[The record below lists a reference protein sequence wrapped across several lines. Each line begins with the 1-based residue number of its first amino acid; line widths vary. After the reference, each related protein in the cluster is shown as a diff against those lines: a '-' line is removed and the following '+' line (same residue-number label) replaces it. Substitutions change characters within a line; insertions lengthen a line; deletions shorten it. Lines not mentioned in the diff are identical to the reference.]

1 MSMIWLTSSSAN
13 SSALSFLVLYFLHFW
28 RVILPK
34 IQMNALTHGVFKH
47 KLSRCAVRQN
57 FDSIIITTTITSIT
71 IIIIIIIIIITIIM
85 TSITII
91 TITITII
98 TIIIIIITTI
108 TCITIIT
115 IIIIIITTIT
125 SITIIIIII
134 TIITCI
140 TIITITITT
149 IIFITTIAKGIIIN
163 KPSIPVISLM
173 YFSSLRS
180 FAAIERQSSKSFK

>member
-57 FDSIIITTTITSIT
+57 FDSIIITITTITCITIIT
-71 IIIIIIIIIITIIM
+71 IIIIII
-85 TSITII
+85 
-91 TITITII
+91 TITTITCI

-115 IIIIIITTIT
+115 IIIIIIT
-125 SITIIIIII
+125 I

-140 TIITITITT
+140 TIIITIITITITVTT
-149 IIFITTIAKGIIIN
+149 IIFITTIAKAIIIN

>member
-71 IIIIIIIIIITIIM
+71 IIIIII
-85 TSITII
+85 
-91 TITITII
+91 
-98 TIIIIIITTI
+98 
-108 TCITIIT
+108 
-115 IIIIIITTIT
+115 
-125 SITIIIIII
+125 

-149 IIFITTIAKGIIIN
+149 IIFITTIAKAIIIN